1 MWKTPSGDRRLQG
14 LERRLFLTGAV
25 ALEELLRVA
34 IQTDDDVAVG
44 VAPFDGLALD
54 RRRWLL
60 LQVAV
65 ALGGDGPAP
74 ELNALSES
82 AVMAVFF
89 MVRINVGAEAG
100 VESASSDV
108 RARWR
113 HLVRDAWMD
122 RCSDQ
127 TRRYDR
133 DEGYRQAESSYNY
146 QEWSDKLE
154 DLADLILWDRD
165 FELDESVADRDPRRA
180 ADARHALGIDSG
192 YFRSVPEPPGEGEC
206 KELEDMF
213 ELYRCEVEEAK

>member
-1 MWKTPSGDRRLQG
+1 MWKTPSGDRRLDG
-14 LERRLFLTGAV
+14 LERRLFLSGAV

-60 LQVAV
+60 LQVTV

-74 ELNALSES
+74 ELSSLSES

-100 VESASSDV
+100 IESPSET

-113 HLVRDAWMD
+113 QLVRDAWME

-133 DEGYRQAESSYNY
+133 DEGYRQAETSYNY
-146 QEWSDKLE
+146 QEWSDKIE

-165 FELDESVADRDPRRA
+165 FELDETVADRDPRRA

-192 YFRSVPEPPGEGEC
+192 YFRSVPEPPCEGEC
-206 KELEDMF
+206 KELEKAF
-213 ELYRCEVEEAK
+213 ELYRCEVEEAR

>member
-1 MWKTPSGDRRLQG
+1 MWKTSSGERRLQG

-34 IQTDDDVAVG
+34 IQTDDDIAVG

-65 ALGGDGPAP
+65 ALGSDQPAP

-82 AVMAVFF
+82 AVMAVFAT
-89 MVRINVGAEAG
+89 VKINIGAESG
-100 VESASSDV
+100 VDALPEQV

-113 HLVRDAWMD
+113 RLVREAWMD

-133 DEGYRQAESSYNY
+133 DEGYRQAETSYNF
-146 QEWSDKLE
+146 QEWSDKIE
-154 DLADLILWDRD
+154 DLADRILWDRD
-165 FELDESVADRDPRRA
+165 FELDETVADRDPRRA
-180 ADARHALGIDSG
+180 AVARHALGIDSG
-192 YFRSVPEPPGEGEC
+192 YFRSVPEPPGEGER
-206 KELEDMF
+206 KELEGTF
-213 ELYRCEVEEAK
+213 ELYRCEVEEAR

>member
-25 ALEELLRVA
+25 GLEELLRVA
-34 IQTDDDVAVG
+34 IQTDDDVAVD

-60 LQVAV
+60 LQVTV
-65 ALGGDGPAP
+65 ALGGEGPAP

-82 AVMAVFF
+82 AVMAVFA
-89 MVRINVGAEAG
+89 MVRINISAESG
-100 VESASSDV
+100 VQSLPEEV

-113 HLVRDAWMD
+113 RLVRDAWMD

-127 TRRYDR
+127 TRRYDK
-133 DEGYRQAESSYNY
+133 DEGYRQAESSFNF
-146 QEWSDKLE
+146 QEWTDKIE

-165 FELDESVADRDPRRA
+165 FELDQSVADRDPRRA

-206 KELEDMF
+206 KELEQTF
-213 ELYRCEVEEAK
+213 ELYRCEVEEAH

>member
-1 MWKTPSGDRRLQG
+1 MWRTPSGERRLQG

-34 IQTDDDVAVG
+34 IQTDDDVMVG

-65 ALGGDGPAP
+65 ALGGEQPAP

-82 AVMAVFF
+82 AVAAVFAT
-89 MVRINVGAEAG
+89 VRINVGAEAG
-100 VESASSDV
+100 VEAAQEA

-113 HLVRDAWMD
+113 KLVRDAWMD

-133 DEGYRQAESSYNY
+133 DEGYRQAESSYNF

-165 FELDESVADRDPRRA
+165 FELDEAVADRDPRRA

-192 YFRSVPEPPGEGEC
+192 YFRSVPEPPREEEC
-206 KELEDMF
+206 KELERTF
-213 ELYRCEVEEAK
+213 EVYRCEVEEAI